1 MNKILAV
8 VLTVGLSI
16 TMSAASKK
24 GYWKMGTVTDTQ
36 MSKSYVETGGEI
48 QGHRGDG
55 YIIGPRITER
65 KFGITT
71 KSTQVA
77 IVGADYTYI
86 VSDEVRKGAVLTLNR
101 NKGCRYIVGDEIRYM
116 QDRKNLHILDEDG
129 RKCVVEIIRQERR
142 GSRP

>member
-8 VLTVGLSI
+8 ALMVGLSMTI
-16 TMSAASKK
+16 SAASKK

-36 MSKSYVETGGEI
+36 MNKSYVETGGEI
-48 QGHRGDG
+48 RGHRGDG
-55 YIIGPRITER
+55 YIIGPSITER
-65 KFGITT
+65 KFGVTT
-71 KSTQVA
+71 MSTQVA
-77 IVGADYTYI
+77 IAGADYTYI

-101 NKGCRYIVGDEIRYM
+101 KKGCRYVVGDEIRYM
-116 QDRKNLHILDEDG
+116 QERKSLHIMDDDG